1 MQPVRRRGV
10 VSGAHTSA
18 SRGASRGAVSG
29 AHTSAGRGAS
39 TGATSGASMG
49 ATVVHAKV
57 QRMVQTKVK
66 LVVQLNT
73 MLVRK
78 EKEEVLVQGHRSF
91 QLLVGKANE
100 S

>member
-1 MQPVRRRGV
+1 MQLVRRGGV

-49 ATVVHAKV
+49 ATSGACKGAKNGANKGEASGAAKHNV
-57 QRMVQTKVK
+57 GEKR
-66 LVVQLNT
+66 
-73 MLVRK
+73 
-78 EKEEVLVQGHRSF
+78 KEEVVVQGHRSF
-91 QLLVGKANE
+91 KLLVGKANE

>member
-39 TGATSGASMG
+39 TGATSGACKG
-49 ATVVHAKV
+49 AKNGANKGEASGAAKHNVGEKRKRGGGSSRPSKLPVV
-57 QRMVQTKVK
+57 
-66 LVVQLNT
+66 
-73 MLVRK
+73 
-78 EKEEVLVQGHRSF
+78 G
-91 QLLVGKANE
+91 GKGK
-100 S
+100 

>member
-1 MQPVRRRGV
+1 MVLTLVQAGVQVGVLLVVLTLVPAEEQAQVQPVV
-10 VSGAHTSA
+10 QAWVQP
-18 SRGASRGAVSG
+18 
-29 AHTSAGRGAS
+29 
-39 TGATSGASMG
+39 
-49 ATVVHAKV
+49 VVHAKV

-78 EKEEVLVQGHRSF
+78 EKEEVVVQGHRSF